1 MLMQNLKIV
10 EMKKIL
16 CPTDFSETANDA
28 IAYAAKLCQKINA
41 ELTLFNVQ
49 SMFSLPPDEVIK
61 GSFLATELVR
71 EKLDTISYQVMDV
84 FKISCAFEVEA
95 SNQNLETLIA
105 NRGAGY
111 DLIVMGT
118 NGADDY
124 YQFFLGSR
132 SYEVAKKSA
141 VPVLLIP
148 TGYLYQEISLTAFA
162 FDYEREWD
170 LPMSQLLDWIKI
182 TKGKVIVVQIKD
194 HYTREAEVSSQQVIE
209 KTKLLYNSTDILFD
223 TVYSDDVSTAINNYA
238 TTAKVDVLALC
249 TVHHSFIASLFQ
261 KSVINK
267 LTATAHYPILVF
279 HQ

>member
-1 MLMQNLKIV
+1 
-10 EMKKIL
+10 MKKIL
-16 CPTDFSETANDA
+16 CPTDFSETANNA
-28 IAYAAKLCQKINA
+28 IAYAAKVCQKINA

-49 SMFSLPPDEVIK
+49 SVFSLPPDEVIK
-61 GSFLATELVR
+61 GSYLATELVR
-71 EKLDTISYQVMDV
+71 ENLDSLSYQVLDV
-84 FKISCAFEVEA
+84 YKITCTYEVEA

-118 NGADDY
+118 NGSDDY
-124 YQFFLGSR
+124 YQFFFGSR

-141 VPVLLIP
+141 VPVLLVP
-148 TGYLYQEISLTAFA
+148 TGYLYQEVLLTAFA
-162 FDYEREWD
+162 FDFEREWE

-182 TKGKVIVVQIKD
+182 IKGKVIVVQIKD
-194 HYTREAEVSSQQVIE
+194 HYTRETEVSSQQVIE

-223 TVYSDDVSTAINNYA
+223 TVYSDDVSTAIHNYV

-249 TVHHSFIASLFQ
+249 SIHHSFIATLFQ

-267 LTATAHYPILVF
+267 LTATADYPILVF
-279 HQ
+279 HK